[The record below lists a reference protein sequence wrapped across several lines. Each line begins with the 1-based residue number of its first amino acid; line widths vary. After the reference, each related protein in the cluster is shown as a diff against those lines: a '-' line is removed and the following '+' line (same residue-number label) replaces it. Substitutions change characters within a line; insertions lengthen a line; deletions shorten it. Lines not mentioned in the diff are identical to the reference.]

1 MKLWEKMKAKEENWP
16 LVLSQQVEALEGQS
30 RVHEE
35 QKEVE
40 ERDEKEEE
48 REREGQEEE
57 PQ

>member
-16 LVLSQQVEALEGQS
+16 LVLSQQVGVLEGQP
-30 RVHEE
+30 RVHEG

-40 ERDEKEEE
+40 ERDEKEGEHGK
-48 REREGQEEE
+48 EGQEEE